1 MIFHKKNEINI
12 RHRSEYGNM
21 KRKKKRGMV
30 AVKLLVLNG
39 PNLNRLGKREPEIY
53 GHTTLEDIEENLQD
67 VARKNDVQL
76 TFFQSNTEG
85 FLIDRIHA
93 AADETVD
100 GIIFNPGAYTHY
112 SIALRDAIA
121 SVGVEVIEVH
131 ISNVHNRE
139 EFRRESVIAP
149 VCRGQ
154 LTGFGADGYIL
165 ALHAFLLKNKGE
177 CKL

>member
-1 MIFHKKNEINI
+1 MI
-12 RHRSEYGNM
+12 
-21 KRKKKRGMV
+21 
-30 AVKLLVLNG
+30 AVKLLVMNG

-53 GHTTLEDIEENLQD
+53 GNTTLEDLEKSLQEI
-67 VARKNDVQL
+67 AGEHDVQL

-85 FLIDRIHA
+85 FLVDRIHQ
-93 AADETVD
+93 AADEGID
-100 GIIFNPGAYTHY
+100 GIIFNPGAFTHY

-139 EFRRESVIAP
+139 EFRKESVIAP

-154 LTGFGADGYIL
+154 LTGFGIDGYTL
-165 ALHAFLLKNKGE
+165 ALYAFLLNHKGVNKR
-177 CKL
+177 

>member
-1 MIFHKKNEINI
+1 MNFQEKSEINV
-12 RHRSEYGNM
+12 RHRPGYGNI
-21 KRKKKRGMV
+21 KKKKKRGMV
-30 AVKLLVLNG
+30 AVKLLVMNG

-53 GHTTLEDIEENLQD
+53 GTTTLADIERNLKK
-67 VARKNDVQL
+67 VADDNQIQV

-85 FLIDRIHA
+85 FLVDRIHQ
-93 AADETVD
+93 AADEGID

-121 SVGVEVIEVH
+121 SVGLEVIEVH

-139 EFRRESVIAP
+139 EFRKQSVIAP

-154 LTGFGADGYIL
+154 LTGFGADGYTL
-165 ALHAFLLKNKGE
+165 ALHAFLLKTKGDD
-177 CKL
+177 KR